1 MLSWVATALGIIGV
15 MFVNYKSI
23 YGYYFWVVG
32 NIIFIYLAVLRKD
45 FSQILLWSVYTL
57 SSIHGI
63 YMWKKI

>member
-15 MFVNYKSI
+15 LFVNYKSI

-63 YMWKKI
+63 YMWKKV

>member
-15 MFVNYKSI
+15 VFVNYKSI

-32 NIIFIYLAVLRKD
+32 NIIFIYLAVLRND
-45 FSQILLWSVYTL
+45 YSQIALWSVYTL

>member
-1 MLSWVATALGIIGV
+1 MLSWAATALGIIGV
-15 MFVNYKSI
+15 IFVNYKNI

-32 NIIFIYLAVLRKD
+32 NIIFVYLAVLRKD